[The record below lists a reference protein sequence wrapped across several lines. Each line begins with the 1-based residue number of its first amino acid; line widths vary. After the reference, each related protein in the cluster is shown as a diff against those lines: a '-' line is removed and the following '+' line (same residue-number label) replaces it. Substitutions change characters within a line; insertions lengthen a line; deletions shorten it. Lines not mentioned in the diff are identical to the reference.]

1 MRFCMGEIT
10 DYFSWKNFHIGLEK
24 NFRVEVGGV
33 HRVFKTFMRS
43 NGLYNRINISIDGEG
58 RVYRLSSSNYLR
70 ICCEIIVILNIV
82 SISYNRAS
90 HFILSSECTKVLLK
104 IRAFARNGC
113 FTVSNF
119 RSFKLV
125 NGDVFVQFVRIENF
139 HLCSEALLFFFF
151 FLNIRIDMLNLELL
165 KNKWRQRNITPE
177 RFVIACV
184 ISFFRETKKCSWR
197 RTKLSWSWLQ
207 CDVKYRFNLKIFK
220 FRSKICKESSL
231 NYRVVM

>member
-1 MRFCMGEIT
+1 M
-10 DYFSWKNFHIGLEK
+10 
-24 NFRVEVGGV
+24 GGV

-82 SISYNRAS
+82 SISYNCAS

-151 FLNIRIDMLNLELL
+151 F
-165 KNKWRQRNITPE
+165 
-177 RFVIACV
+177 F
-184 ISFFRETKKCSWR
+184 
-197 RTKLSWSWLQ
+197 
-207 CDVKYRFNLKIFK
+207 KYSHRYAK
-220 FRSKICKESSL
+220 FRIIEEQMTSTKH
-231 NYRVVM
+231 NP

>member
-82 SISYNRAS
+82 QSRVPFHPFERVHESLIENS
-90 HFILSSECTKVLLK
+90 
-104 IRAFARNGC
+104 C
-113 FTVSNF
+113 FCAKRMF
-119 RSFKLV
+119 HCFKLSI
-125 NGDVFVQFVRIENF
+125 VQTCERWRVRTICTNRKLSPLF
-139 HLCSEALLFFFF
+139 GGFAFFFF
-151 FLNIRIDMLNLELL
+151 F
-165 KNKWRQRNITPE
+165 
-177 RFVIACV
+177 F
-184 ISFFRETKKCSWR
+184 
-197 RTKLSWSWLQ
+197 
-207 CDVKYRFNLKIFK
+207 KYSHRYAK
-220 FRSKICKESSL
+220 FRIIEEQMTSTKHNPWAIRYCMCYL
-231 NYRVVM
+231 FF

>member
-151 FLNIRIDMLNLELL
+151 F
-165 KNKWRQRNITPE
+165 
-177 RFVIACV
+177 F
-184 ISFFRETKKCSWR
+184 
-197 RTKLSWSWLQ
+197 
-207 CDVKYRFNLKIFK
+207 KYSHRYAK
-220 FRSKICKESSL
+220 FRIIEEQMTSTKHNPWAIRYCMCYL
-231 NYRVVM
+231 FF

>member
-43 NGLYNRINISIDGEG
+43 NGLYNRINISIDREG

-119 RSFKLV
+119 RFKLV
-125 NGDVFVQFVRIENF
+125 QLVQTCERWRVRTICTNRKLSPLF
-139 HLCSEALLFFFF
+139 GGFAFFFF
-151 FLNIRIDMLNLELL
+151 F
-165 KNKWRQRNITPE
+165 
-177 RFVIACV
+177 F
-184 ISFFRETKKCSWR
+184 
-197 RTKLSWSWLQ
+197 
-207 CDVKYRFNLKIFK
+207 
-220 FRSKICKESSL
+220 
-231 NYRVVM
+231 